1 MHLVHL
7 IVDTGLDSFILL
19 MQNVPLCFQLL
30 SSNSIASYKVAQVA
44 AAVMKGGC
52 LVGQMQ
58 LISDW
63 LSICEQSLLT
73 GYSSILITVGSR
85 CEVNCKSVDFLHGSR

>member
-1 MHLVHL
+1 MHL
-7 IVDTGLDSFILL
+7 IVDTGFDCFISL
-19 MQNVPLCFQLL
+19 MQNVPLCFRLV
-30 SSNSIASYKVAQVA
+30 SSNSVASNKVGQVA
-44 AAVMKGGC
+44 AAAMKAGC
-52 LVGQMQ
+52 SVGQMQ

-63 LSICEQSLLT
+63 LRICEQSLLT

>member
-1 MHLVHL
+1 
-7 IVDTGLDSFILL
+7 
-19 MQNVPLCFQLL
+19 MQNVPLCFGLV
-30 SSNSIASYKVAQVA
+30 SSNSVASNKVASVA
-44 AAVMKGGC
+44 AAAMKAGC
-52 LVGQMQ
+52 SVGQMQ

-73 GYSSILITVGSR
+73 VYSSILITVGSR